1 MVIGGSTGYVGFLG
15 VGVEGVFLEGGLVFV
30 DGVFGGMVIGDGVV
44 DVDFS
49 FVKCGVVFG
58 GMVIGDGVVD
68 VDFSFVKCGV
78 VFGGMVIWDGV
89 VDFFVIKGGEVVKGG
104 LGKVTIQCLKK
115 TVT

>member
-1 MVIGGSTGYVGFLG
+1 VVIGGSTGSVGLLG

-30 DGVFGGMVIGDGVV
+30 DGIFGGMVLGDGVV
-44 DVDFS
+44 D
-49 FVKCGVVFG
+49 
-58 GMVIGDGVVD
+58 
-68 VDFSFVKCGV
+68 
-78 VFGGMVIWDGV
+78 

>member
-15 VGVEGVFLEGGLVFV
+15 VGVEGVFLEGGLAV

-58 GMVIGDGVVD
+58 GMVLGDGMVD
-68 VDFSFVKCGV
+68 
-78 VFGGMVIWDGV
+78 

>member
-58 GMVIGDGVVD
+58 GMVLG
-68 VDFSFVKCGV
+68 
-78 VFGGMVIWDGV
+78 DGV